1 MKAEKGQLI
10 EHILGKVNASPFLF
24 LVDYTGLKVDKF
36 QELRKRL
43 RGVGAEVHVFKNTLV
58 KQAAERAKYPGELA
72 AHLTGQTAVVTGE
85 KDVCAAAKTMK
96 NFAAEFEKPKMKGG
110 VLDGKYLDA
119 NSIKTLAD
127 LPSLD
132 VLRAKLLGVL
142 QAPAGTLVRLL
153 NEPASSLVRVLNA
166 KRRRCQEVIG
176 KASQ

>member
-1 MKAEKGQLI
+1 MKAEKNLLV
-10 EHILGKVNASPFLF
+10 EHILGRVNASPFLF

-36 QELRKRL
+36 AELRKRL
-43 RGVGAEVHVFKNTLV
+43 RSVGAEMRVYKNTLV
-58 KQAAERAKYPGELA
+58 KQAANRAKYPAELA
-72 AHLTGQTAVVTGE
+72 TALKGQTAVITGN

-119 NSIKTLAD
+119 NSIKVLAD

-153 NEPASSLVRVLNA
+153 NEPASSLVRVLGA
-166 KRRRCQEVIG
+166 KADA
-176 KASQ
+176 K